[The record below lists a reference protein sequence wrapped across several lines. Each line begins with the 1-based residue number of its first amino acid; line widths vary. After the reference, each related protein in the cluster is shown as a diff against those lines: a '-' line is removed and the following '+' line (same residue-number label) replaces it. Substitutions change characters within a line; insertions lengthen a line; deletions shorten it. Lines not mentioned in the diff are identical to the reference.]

1 MATRKPK
8 PALAKKARKNAK
20 PALAKKQRKPR
31 AKPEPVPAGPD
42 KVVEEAI
49 RDGRYDDAPPPPA
62 ASKAGVSHC
71 SIVGCSI
78 IAEASRPLGSNGL
91 EAVNALARA
100 AEANANAI
108 AANANA
114 IERVADLAKGEG
126 GVINGNGINI
136 QGGY

>member
-42 KVVEEAI
+42 KVVEEAAAY
-49 RDGRYDDAPPPPA
+49 GDAPPPPA
-62 ASKAGVSHC
+62 ASKAGVPHC

-78 IAEASRPLGSNGL
+78 TAEASRPLGSNGL

-108 AANANA
+108 AANAKA

-126 GVINGNGINI
+126 GVINGNGIHI